1 MHGNTREPCGN
12 HRAAIAVLFRNLS
25 GLQNE
30 CSDDQAAKQE
40 WVEEK
45 GEVGTL
51 SCTTKFQSDITS
63 ERTEVR
69 IFSVKQPQNMSP

>member
-1 MHGNTREPCGN
+1 MRCSVSGGAGAREHKGTLWKSQ
-12 HRAAIAVLFRNLS
+12 RSEIAVLFRNLS

-30 CSDDQAAKQE
+30 RSDDQAAKQE

-51 SCTTKFQSDITS
+51 SCITKFWSDITS
-63 ERTEVR
+63 ERT
-69 IFSVKQPQNMSP
+69 